1 MLDKTENYIT
11 REEFEQFVQFNE
23 LRYSSLFNRIL
34 GLDMTVRSIILP
46 LATSGE
52 TVEKARDIIELL
64 DNIKTNL
71 VKSGGIAEDHQ
82 KDMFFTLDHI
92 VDMLQNT
99 LKRSENIGESKDES

>member
-52 TVEKARDIIELL
+52 IVEKARDIIELL

>member
-46 LATSGE
+46 LAASGE